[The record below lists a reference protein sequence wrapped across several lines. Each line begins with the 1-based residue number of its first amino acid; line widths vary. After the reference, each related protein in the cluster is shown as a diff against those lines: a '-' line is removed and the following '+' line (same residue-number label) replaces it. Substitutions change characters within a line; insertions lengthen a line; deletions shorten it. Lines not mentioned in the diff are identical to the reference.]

1 MLNTDKGEKV
11 KSLLIVTMIMF
22 SSMDSFAAGNAKKI
36 ANGKFLFEDWGCKA
50 CHGIDS
56 KYNQEADKGP
66 NLKGLFTRR
75 SADWIKKFSKNPQA
89 MIDSGDKDAVEMHK
103 KYGKVMKTFK
113 MSEAEWSDIFEFL
126 KSEG

>member
-1 MLNTDKGEKV
+1 MKKLMFVT
-11 KSLLIVTMIMF
+11 LLILAST
-22 SSMDSFAAGNAKKI
+22 STFAAGNAKKI

-50 CHGIDS
+50 CHGIGE
-56 KYNQEADKGP
+56 KYNQEAEKGP
-66 NLKGLFTRR
+66 NLQGLYKRR
-75 SADWIKKFSKNPQA
+75 SADWIKKFTVNPQA

-113 MSEAEWSDIFEFL
+113 MKDSEWADIFEFL